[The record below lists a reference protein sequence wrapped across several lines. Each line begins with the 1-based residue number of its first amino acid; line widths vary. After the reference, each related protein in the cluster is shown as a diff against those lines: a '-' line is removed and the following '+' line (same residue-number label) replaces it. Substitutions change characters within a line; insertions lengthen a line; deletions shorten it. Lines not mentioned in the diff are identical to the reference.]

1 MRMNRTY
8 KFALGLALLA
18 CTLPAA
24 AQTADTAKPADTTPA
39 AAPAP
44 PPDPLAGITSVLHG
58 VNLTGLVDGYY
69 QYNANHPVDGTYT
82 TPFTSAS
89 NAFGLN
95 LLELQLDKPVDKT
108 SPIGFRVALGFGD
121 AMTAFEGSDG
131 NASSTQYL
139 KEGYLSYMAPIG
151 KGLQFDFGK
160 YVTPAGAEVLES
172 NQNWNYTRSLLFYNA
187 IPYYHFGVRAKYN
200 LNAKWS
206 VTGFA
211 SNGWNNVVST
221 NSGKTGGVS
230 ISYAG
235 KKFGLTET
243 YLTGPR
249 DLGHINDNGPWNN
262 LTDTVLTYNPNA
274 KLSLMAN
281 FDYDHQGSDA
291 LTDTQL
297 GLSTRVTGAD
307 YAGIAGYVKYA
318 VTPKVN
324 VVARYEYLNDHDGL
338 ALGLN
343 GGIEPI
349 LSKYSLVLPR
359 NPALA
364 LLHDHPQEF
373 TATLERTFAGHLVSR
388 LEYRHDFSNNNI
400 FESGGNFS
408 KGTLPSF
415 VGGQDTVA
423 IGLMLVLQPAQ

>member
-1 MRMNRTY
+1 MG
-8 KFALGLALLA
+8 FD
-18 CTLPAA
+18 
-24 AQTADTAKPADTTPA
+24 AQ
-39 AAPAP
+39 
-44 PPDPLAGITSVLHG
+44 
-58 VNLTGLVDGYY
+58 
-69 QYNANHPVDGTYT
+69 
-82 TPFTSAS
+82 
-89 NAFGLN
+89 
-95 LLELQLDKPVDKT
+95 
-108 SPIGFRVALGFGD
+108 
-121 AMTAFEGSDG
+121 
-131 NASSTQYL
+131 
-139 KEGYLSYMAPIG
+139 
-151 KGLQFDFGK
+151 
-160 YVTPAGAEVLES
+160 
-172 NQNWNYTRSLLFYNA
+172 
-187 IPYYHFGVRAKYN
+187 
-200 LNAKWS
+200 
-206 VTGFA
+206 
-211 SNGWNNVVST
+211 
-221 NSGKTGGVS
+221 
-230 ISYAG
+230 
-235 KKFGLTET
+235 
-243 YLTGPR
+243 
-249 DLGHINDNGPWNN
+249 
-262 LTDTVLTYNPNA
+262 
-274 KLSLMAN
+274 
-281 FDYDHQGSDA
+281 
-291 LTDTQL
+291 TDTQL

-349 LSKYSLVLPR
+349 LSQYSLVLPR